1 MALKR
6 LYTAILWTAA
16 LMLLPLLTAC
26 QWIGDDDELCE
37 QSSGLK
43 SNQYLNITI
52 SVASGT
58 KPAATRA
65 PQGGEDGDGREAG
78 FERENAITG
87 ITLILADGSISSS
100 TSKVAYSRYFPVTTV
115 TPAASLPINDHNHAT
130 ADIAQQYTT
139 GNQLIERTDLDLTAN
154 KQYYIYVVA
163 NRYIS
168 VSKDDNLQTVLSDQM
183 LTRDELFSGNAYAP
197 DLCQNFVMTSEQENT
212 VNFGN
217 RTGVSTTSDANAIY
231 FNVTK
236 PIIIERMAARIDFCT
251 AYINNTKNAD
261 YGTYNVNVG
270 GTTST
275 VSGFKYFT
283 GATGTDESYFIL
295 ESITPFN
302 LNKESE
308 YLFERVTSGW
318 TESEDVYTPATPTYL
333 DKETAT
339 NYVVDP
345 NTAKK
350 KTTTLTYTNPLGTTA
365 PDWSGNAYL
374 RTAASLNSQTS
385 KSKAVSNATDD
396 NFVVAYTMENTLLPV
411 SPLKTYA
418 TGLAITGSYYSPTGE
433 FVARKTFYGYLRHQG
448 ELSTGSY
455 RAYEYADLSTTAT
468 VGSTPMNFSVVR
480 NNIYRVSIESINPLD
495 GRLSLKLAVHD
506 WRNVEHPTINI

>member
-26 QWIGDDDELCE
+26 QWIGDDDERCE

-78 FERENAITG
+78 FKRENAITG
-87 ITLILADGSISSS
+87 IMLILADGSISSS

-115 TPAASLPINDHNHAT
+115 TPPVASLPTNEHSHTA

-154 KQYYIYVVA
+154 KEYHIYVVA

-168 VSKDDNLQTVLSDQM
+168 VSKDDNLQTVLSDQT

-197 DLCQNFVMTSEQENT
+197 DLCQNFVMTSEQENA

-217 RTGVSTTSDANAIY
+217 GTGVSTTSDANAIY

-251 AYINNTKNAD
+251 NY
-261 YGTYNVNVG
+261 VG
-270 GTTST
+270 GNAGYDNAKN
-275 VSGFKYFT
+275 GFKYFT

-302 LNKESE
+302 LNNESE
-308 YLFERVTSGW
+308 YLFERVTSNW
-318 TESEDVYTPATPTYL
+318 TESEGVYTPATPTYL

-345 NTAKK
+345 KTAN
-350 KTTTLTYTNPLGTTA
+350 KTTNTLTYTNPLGTTT

-396 NFVVAYTMENTLLPV
+396 NFVVAYTMENTLLPA

-480 NNIYRVSIESINPLD
+480 NNIYRVSIESVNPLD

-506 WRNVEHPTINI
+506 WRNVEHPTIYL

>member
-1 MALKR
+1 
-6 LYTAILWTAA
+6 
-16 LMLLPLLTAC
+16 MLLPLLTAC
-26 QWIGDDDELCE
+26 QWIGDDDGLCE
-37 QSSGLK
+37 QSSGLNP

-87 ITLILADGSISSS
+87 ITLILADGSISSN

-115 TPAASLPINDHNHAT
+115 TPAASLPTNGHSHIID
-130 ADIAQQYTT
+130 DIAQQYTT
-139 GNQLIERTDLDLTAN
+139 GNQLVERTDLDLTAD

-168 VSKDDNLQTVLSDQM
+168 VSKDDNLQTVLGNLD
-183 LTRDELFSGNAYAP
+183 LTRDELFRGNTYTP
-197 DLCQNFVMTSEQENT
+197 DGCQNFVIASEQEVT
-212 VNFGN
+212 VNFGTS
-217 RTGVSTTSDANAIY
+217 TGVNKTTDANAIY
-231 FNVTK
+231 FDVAN
-236 PIIIERMAARIDFCT
+236 PIIIERLAARIDFCT
-251 AYINNTKNAD
+251 AYINNTKNAN
-261 YGTYNVNVG
+261 YGTYDVNVG
-270 GTTST
+270 GTPST

-302 LNKESE
+302 LNNESE

-318 TESEDVYTPATPTYL
+318 TESGGVYTPATPTYFG
-333 DKETAT
+333 KETTT

-345 NTAKK
+345 NTASKT
-350 KTTTLTYTNPLGTTA
+350 TTTLTYINPLGTTA
-365 PDWSGNAYL
+365 PDWTGNAYL
-374 RTAASLNSQTS
+374 RTAESLNSQTS
-385 KSKAVSNATDD
+385 KTKEVSTTTYD
-396 NFVVAYTMENTLLPV
+396 NFVVAYAMENTLMPNT
-411 SPLKTYA
+411 PLKTYA
-418 TGLAITGSYYSPTGE
+418 TGLAVTGSYYTSTGE
-433 FVARKTFYGYLRHQG
+433 FIARKTFYGYLRHQG
-448 ELSTGSY
+448 EPSTGSY

-480 NNIYRVSIESINPLD
+480 NNIYRVSIESVNPLD